1 MALPRA
7 TDVEVLGSGMSGGVT
22 VGESTT
28 EKVSLYGVT
37 PIVQRS
43 GAAQATSLLSTAS
56 STAIDTATKAAII
69 EIMNTLK
76 AVGIWKGSA

>member
-1 MALPRA
+1 MATFERIDYGSDDGSQWGGA
-7 TDVEVLGSGMSGGVT
+7 TTDKLGF
-22 VGESTT
+22 
-28 EKVSLYGVT
+28 YGTT

-69 EIMNTLK
+69 EIMNTL
-76 AVGIWKGSA
+76 ATLGIWKGAA

>member
-1 MALPRA
+1 MP
-7 TDVEVLGSGMSGGVT
+7 TVENIGYGSPDGAT
-22 VGESTT
+22 VGKDTSQ
-28 EKVSLYGVT
+28 KVSFYGVT

-69 EIMNTLK
+69 EIMNTL
-76 AVGIWKGSA
+76 AAIGIWKGAA